1 MIAPDCHAVV
11 LLFVWHRGSW
21 PKKFGDIHSEN
32 FCEKEN
38 MLVSRDAAFR
48 FDVRKNVARNVAPAD
63 LQLRDERVLC
73 PFPLVAELGHFA
85 PDEICVAIHTD
96 VS

>member
-1 MIAPDCHAVV
+1 MQ
-11 LLFVWHRGSW
+11 LSYFFVRHGGSL
-21 PKKFGDIHSEN
+21 PKEFGDIYSEN

-38 MLVSRDAAFR
+38 VLVGCDAAFR
-48 FDVRKNVARNVAPAD
+48 FDVRENIPRDVAPAD
-63 LQLRDERVLC
+63 LHLRDERVLC
-73 PFPLVAELGHFA
+73 PFPLIAELGHLA